1 MDDGEDELDEGET
14 KGRKSPQGDNVA
26 VTVEVPGLE
35 DDVEEEDEF
44 TSMWRKLGLQPDRG
58 QVNLVLENRRKI
70 QGRVEV
76 MWQELRLAIIETFRD
91 QGRMIYSEEEHQ
103 LKQVLALVTNM
114 SLILEQRL
122 ELLQFLAMRVELGS
136 EY

>member
-1 MDDGEDELDEGET
+1 MDDREDELDEGET
-14 KGRKSPQGDNVA
+14 EGRKSPQGDNVA

-76 MWQELRLAIIETFRD
+76 IWQELRLAIIETSWD
-91 QGRMIYSEEEHQ
+91 QGRMINSEEEHQ
-103 LKQVLALVTNM
+103 LKQEKALVTNM
-114 SLILEQRL
+114 SLILKQRL
-122 ELLQFLAMRVELGS
+122 ELLQFLSLIHI
-136 EY
+136 

>member
-1 MDDGEDELDEGET
+1 MDDEEDELDEGET
-14 KGRKSPQGDNVA
+14 EGRKSPEGDGGA

-35 DDVEEEDEF
+35 DDVEDEDEF

-76 MWQELRLAIIETFRD
+76 IWQELRLAIIETFRD
-91 QGRMIYSEEEHQ
+91 QGRMFYSEEEHQ
-103 LKQVLALVTNM
+103 LKEELALVTNM

>member
-14 KGRKSPQGDNVA
+14 EGRKSPQGDNVA

-76 MWQELRLAIIETFRD
+76 IWQELRLAIIETFRD

-103 LKQVLALVTNM
+103 LKQELALVTNM

>member
-14 KGRKSPQGDNVA
+14 EGRKSPQGDNVA

-103 LKQVLALVTNM
+103 LKQELALVTNM